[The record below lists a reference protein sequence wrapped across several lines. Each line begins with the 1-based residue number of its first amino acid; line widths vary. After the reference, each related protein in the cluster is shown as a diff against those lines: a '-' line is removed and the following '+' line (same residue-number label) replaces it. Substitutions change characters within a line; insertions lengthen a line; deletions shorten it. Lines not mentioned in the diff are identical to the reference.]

1 MNRFPFSSRWPLLL
15 PCAVLPIGLGLARPA
30 HAQTELAPRPVTL
43 SSDSLTLS
51 VGERVLLP
59 LQGVTRIIT
68 DDDEIARAFFQ
79 NGSPVLQ
86 GLAPGATVVE
96 IYQASGMPRVLNIQV
111 SASAISPLPAPVAPI
126 EVAPPISPVEIPAPV
141 SGEIEP
147 LPQPDPN
154 TSVAIAPARSQLM
167 VALNAAAASAD
178 AGQIEFSVTYS
189 NPGAKD
195 AQNAE
200 VKFPLDER
208 ISYVTGSAT
217 PDGIYDPVQRAVV
230 WKLGKVPAKFEGGVL
245 KLRVRPIETRAFAFT
260 SEATIEDGQ
269 SGPVSSAQVRY
280 STATTPLLTVFALP
294 DRFLAGRN
302 GRKLVDVRGT
312 ELQSAVARLNQ
323 MGVVNGY
330 ADGMFRPGS
339 STLRAEYAV
348 MTLNGLNLRDLRD
361 LTQIKFVLGRRS
373 TVGLFIQDSA
383 GKRVANL
390 VRNTT
395 FEPGEHTEIWNGRT
409 ATGFAAPGRYTY
421 VCTAR
426 DAANAKGEIT
436 TLRGFLN
443 LVPQTPLQ
451 TEGTPGFSDVKTTD
465 WYARYLAVGERQGLI
480 FGFPDKTFRPKQ
492 PISRVEATAIVVRAL
507 GFSDLAREWGDKDVG
522 FEDYATIP
530 KWARG
535 AVNVATTVAKTANG
549 KTIMRGTKENQFQP
563 MSDLRR
569 DQAALIVQRLID
581 RETTRRVSISGAIA
595 PGAKVTI
602 NSRQIEADGNGKFAF
617 SFDLTTSVPITVAV
631 LDTRGR

>member
-1 MNRFPFSSRWPLLL
+1 MNRFPFASRRALLL

-30 HAQTELAPRPVTL
+30 RAQTALAPHPVTL

-59 LQGVTRIIT
+59 LEGVTRIIT

-86 GLAPGATVVE
+86 GLAPGETVVE
-96 IYQASGMPRVLNIQV
+96 IYQLSGMPRVLNILV
-111 SASAISPLPAPVAPI
+111 KAATSTSPIPVPTANI
-126 EVAPPISPVEIPAPV
+126 EIPAPTSAPIITDLV
-141 SGEIEP
+141 
-147 LPQPDPN
+147 PQPDPI
-154 TSVAIAPARSQLM
+154 TSVAIAPARSQLT
-167 VALNAAAASAD
+167 VALGAAAADSD

-200 VKFPLDER
+200 IKFPLDER

-217 PDGIYDPVQRAVV
+217 QNGIYDPVQRAVV
-230 WKLGKVPAKFEGGVL
+230 WKVGKVPAQFAGATL

-269 SGPVSSAQVRY
+269 SGPVSSAQIRY

-294 DRFLAGRN
+294 DRFLAGKK
-302 GRKLVDVRGT
+302 GPKLMDVRGT
-312 ELQSAVARLNQ
+312 ELQSAVTRLKQ
-323 MGVVNGY
+323 MGVVKGY
-330 ADGMFRPGS
+330 SDGFYRPGA
-339 STLRAEYAV
+339 STLRSEYAV

-373 TVGLFIQDSA
+373 TVALFVQDSA

-390 VRNTT
+390 IRNTAL
-395 FEPGEHTEIWNGRT
+395 EPGEHTAIWNGRT

-421 VCTAR
+421 VCSAR
-426 DAANAKGEIT
+426 AAANAKGETT

-443 LVPQTPLQ
+443 LVSQTPLQ
-451 TEGTPGFSDVKTTD
+451 TQGTPSFSDVKIKD

-480 FGFPDKTFRPKQ
+480 FGYQGKFRPKDA
-492 PISRVEATAIVVRAL
+492 ISRVEATAIVVRAL
-507 GFSDLAREWGDKDVG
+507 GLSDLAREWGDKDVG
-522 FEDYATIP
+522 FEDYAEIP

-535 AVNVATTVAKTANG
+535 AVNVATTVAKTASG
-549 KTIMRGTKENQFQP
+549 KTIMRGTKENQFKP
-563 MSDLRR
+563 LSDLRR

-595 PGAKVTI
+595 PGARVTI
-602 NSRQIEADGNGKFAF
+602 NSRQIEADGNGKFTF